1 MQSEEMND
9 LNENKMS
16 LDNMP
21 VIMVPKPLPLVR
33 KMCYLPEHYPPYVHH
48 SEEPNCP
55 CSFCV
60 RDRYAK
66 TINEL
71 NIATKEIPQ
80 IETLITTEIL
90 DDDILDE
97 EILLEPVARSLQFPI
112 PLLIRS
118 TNDPSTWD
126 ADDEDILLV

>member
-1 MQSEEMND
+1 MQFEEMND

-33 KMCYLPEHYPPYVHH
+33 KMCY
-48 SEEPNCP
+48 SDRPNCP

-60 RDRYAK
+60 HERYK
-66 TINEL
+66 TIN
-71 NIATKEIPQ
+71 IAIKQLPQ
-80 IETLITTEIL
+80 ISLEEPE
-90 DDDILDE
+90 DILLENE
-97 EILLEPVARSLQFPI
+97 EILLEPVARGLEFPI

-126 ADDEDILLV
+126 ADDEEILFVGVGLKI

>member
-1 MQSEEMND
+1 MQFEEMND

-33 KMCYLPEHYPPYVHH
+33 KMCY
-48 SEEPNCP
+48 SDRPNCL
-55 CSFCV
+55 CSFCEHEW
-60 RDRYAK
+60 YK
-66 TINEL
+66 SI
-71 NIATKEIPQ
+71 NIAIKELPQ
-80 IETLITTEIL
+80 ISLEPEP
-90 DDDILDE
+90 E
-97 EILLEPVARSLQFPI
+97 EILLENEEIILEPVLRGLQFPI

-126 ADDEDILLV
+126 DADDEEILFVGIV